1 MKKVIRALAMVLC
14 VAMMFAACSS
24 GTAAPGSADV
34 AAADNGSKPLK
45 IGVTLPNLNIPHW
58 VNMKWAFE
66 QYAEAHD
73 CELTFVHADGY
84 ESVEKQINQVQ
95 DFVAAGM
102 DAIII
107 AAVDADALVNAIDS
121 AVAAGIPVIEV
132 NNLSNSESSYVKIK
146 SDDYEMGRLQAG
158 LMNEAL
164 NGTGKVVMIN
174 APGGT
179 TLAVRGQG
187 FRETIEKEYPGIE
200 ILAEQFV
207 ASDAV
212 KCTAAMEDFIQTYP
226 EIDGVFCWSETAG
239 VCAASVVSTQKKNIV
254 VTAMD
259 ATNPD
264 MRSGIRNK
272 SIYGTIA
279 QQPITLAQ
287 LAMEYAL
294 KAANG
299 ESIPDKQIFA
309 PITTI
314 TAENIETVD
323 VSGTLRPDEIW

>member
-1 MKKVIRALAMVLC
+1 MKKVTRLLILVLC
-14 VAMMFAACSS
+14 AAMMLAAC
-24 GTAAPGSADV
+24 TQAPEDE
-34 AAADNGSKPLK
+34 NGPLK

-66 QYAEAHD
+66 QYAEANNV
-73 CELTFVHADGY
+73 ELTFVHADGY

-95 DFVAAGM
+95 DFVAARM

-121 AVAAGIPVIEV
+121 AVDAGIPVIEV
-132 NNLSNSESSYVKIK
+132 NNLSNSEKSYVKIK

-164 NGTGKVVMIN
+164 GGSGKVVMIN

-187 FRETIEKEYPGIE
+187 FRETIESQYPGIE
-200 ILAEQFV
+200 IVAEQFV
-207 ASDAV
+207 ASDAI

-239 VCAASVVSTQKKNIV
+239 VCASSVVSTQQKNIV

-264 MRSGIRNK
+264 MRSGIRNNA
-272 SIYGTIA
+272 IYGTIA
-279 QQPITLAQ
+279 QQPITLAN

-294 KAANG
+294 KAARG
-299 ESIPDKQIFA
+299 EANNEKLIFA